1 MNLLT
6 TYNTAK
12 EYVGDEPL
20 FGLKHDWSK
29 SQLIIDS
36 PVVNKLRSMNERLLG
51 IFNEKD
57 ILSMAIIERNE
68 SLAKKI
74 ENQLTIL
81 TLEAQ
86 QDDKFIEQF
95 SYEFINQKW
104 FDSVYDYFLKYF
116 NNRVAL
122 GEIT

>member
-12 EYVGDEPL
+12 EYVRDEPL
-20 FGLKHDWSK
+20 FGLKSDWSK
-29 SQLIIDS
+29 IRLIIDS
-36 PVVNKLRSMNERLLG
+36 PIVNKLRSVNEKLLLL
-51 IFNEKD
+51 FNEKD
-57 ILSMAIIERNE
+57 ILSMSIIERNE
-68 SLAKKI
+68 NLAKKI
-74 ENQLTIL
+74 EKQLTIL

-86 QDDKFIEQF
+86 QEDNFIEQF